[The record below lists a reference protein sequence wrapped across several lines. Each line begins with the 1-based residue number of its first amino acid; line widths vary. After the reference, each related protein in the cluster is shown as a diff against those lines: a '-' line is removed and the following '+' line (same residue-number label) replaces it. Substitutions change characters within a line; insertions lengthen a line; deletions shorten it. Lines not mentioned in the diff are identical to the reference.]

1 MKKISAIILAVCMF
15 AGCLAGC
22 GSTEIH
28 SYSGASTATTRD
40 MSKAYAAYDPDTL
53 VMTLNGDK
61 ITWQEYFYWINAT
74 VNSMDSSN
82 GSLIADWSAQ
92 YSGSDGQTYA
102 QYAASQVKQALLQYH
117 VLDAKAKEM
126 GVTLTDNDKSQLE
139 STLKS
144 NITKYCGENATED
157 DFNTYLGTLYMTRD
171 YYDYINRVMLLYYD
185 TFDKLMGENG
195 ENCTDEET
203 NIYAQDNG
211 YITADHIL
219 ISTLDSSGNALSDDE
234 IAVKQKEAQKL
245 ADQLKGITDHTALLA
260 KFKELKT
267 QYSDDTGIEQYPNG
281 YCFTQNQMVTEFYE
295 GAKAL
300 SEYQVSDPVKSDYG
314 YHIILRLPTTPQDEV
329 TYVSDGVVRT
339 LRYYAAVDRYNNVVG
354 GWMDAADI
362 QWQGDFET
370 LDIAALLKK

>member
-1 MKKISAIILAVCMF
+1 
-15 AGCLAGC
+15 
-22 GSTEIH
+22 
-28 SYSGASTATTRD
+28 
-40 MSKAYAAYDPDTL
+40 
-53 VMTLNGDK
+53 
-61 ITWQEYFYWINAT
+61 
-74 VNSMDSSN
+74 
-82 GSLIADWSAQ
+82 
-92 YSGSDGQTYA
+92 
-102 QYAASQVKQALLQYH
+102 
-117 VLDAKAKEM
+117 
-126 GVTLTDNDKSQLE
+126 
-139 STLKS
+139 
-144 NITKYCGENATED
+144 
-157 DFNTYLGTLYMTRD
+157 
-171 YYDYINRVMLLYYD
+171 MLLYYD